1 MRPDDFNVSS
11 IKTAIVRTF
20 LAAFVHTAWEELKYR
35 NVSQLSCK
43 TQLSGNK
50 DSLDVAHRN
59 KIQNELG
66 L

>member
-35 NVSQLSCK
+35 NVSQLS
-43 TQLSGNK
+43 
-50 DSLDVAHRN
+50 SLARHN
-59 KIQNELG
+59 YQETKIPSM
-66 L
+66 